1 MSEFDKLPKY
11 WQDAIDKIIFH
22 KDEMRCNTCGEVFDM
37 SDLNQVIEHE
47 KCKPTKR
54 IEDENRNK

>member
-47 KCKPTKR
+47 KCKPTKQ
-54 IEDENRNK
+54 